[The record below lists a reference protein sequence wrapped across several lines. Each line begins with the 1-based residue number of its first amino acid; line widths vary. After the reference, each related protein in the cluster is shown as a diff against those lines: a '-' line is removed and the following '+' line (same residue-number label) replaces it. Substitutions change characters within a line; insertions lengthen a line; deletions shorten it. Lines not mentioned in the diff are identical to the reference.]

1 MIWRQSSPQLL
12 VKSATTLRVPFL
24 LVASESRYLRMPPYS
39 DTTEATERDSMY
51 STNPVNGIKKKLGGQ
66 KESSYLTAFYSA
78 PEFGDVARTR

>member
-51 STNPVNGIKKKLGGQ
+51 STNPITGVNVRVGGQ
-66 KESSYLTAFYSA
+66 QESSYLTAFYYTHPSLA
-78 PEFGDVARTR
+78 T

>member
-51 STNPVNGIKKKLGGQ
+51 STNPITGVNVRVGGQ
-66 KESSYLTAFYSA
+66 QETSYLTAFYYYYTHPSLA
-78 PEFGDVARTR
+78 T